1 MENFAVYLG
10 LPQWRLPMSEIERIE
25 LRLEDIIE
33 EVKEIHR
40 KVDEIKKILLAPV
53 EDVIRKLAEQEVEE
67 VKND

>member
-1 MENFAVYLG
+1 
-10 LPQWRLPMSEIERIE
+10 MSEIERIE

-53 EDVIRKLAEQEVEE
+53 EDVIRKLAEQEAEE
-67 VKND
+67 VKK